1 MSQHVISVRTNVV
14 TFVVLLGLLF
24 ATIGAAY
31 LPLGQLHLPVALSF
45 AAAKAILIGLFFMHL
60 YYARHFTWIVSIAA
74 LLWLGIFV
82 TLTLSDYLW
91 RGSLQILGK

>member
-1 MSQHVISVRTNVV
+1 MSQHVISVRTNII
-14 TFVVLLGLLF
+14 TFVVLLLLLF

-31 LPLGQLHLPVALSF
+31 LPLGQWHLPVALSF

-91 RGSLQILGK
+91 RGALQILGK